1 MFRLLITAL
10 AAAFILSFAPSA
22 HAQEPPPLLG
32 DVSCD
37 GDVTSI
43 DAALI
48 LQFDSGLI
56 GPGRLPCPDGGDVN
70 ADGRIDP
77 VDAALVLQYVAGLID
92 ELPPSPPDPL
102 PSPASGGIAIG
113 SAEVAQGQ
121 EFTVPLEARG
131 ITTPG
136 LGAWS
141 IDVAYDPAAVSLVDC
156 SNPFR
161 RVIAV
166 CNGEYAT
173 GVLRLSGASAGGLE
187 GDTELALLTFQCGAA
202 EGVSDLTLTPR
213 VFADATIGGPQ
224 PFVPTVTNGSI
235 ACAKAPLPTPRP
247 GAGRLNI
254 TLIHDLNADGVFDP
268 GEPGLEGWS
277 VAVAPA
283 CSDALL
289 GLDPTNTE
297 GRTTAETFSEKNCVI
312 VQRVGWVLTSGS
324 RSVNVE
330 PGATVEATFLFR
342 KVGQQFLRL
351 TGDLLVDGL
360 PATDSVALDAVVGG
374 RSCGDAQIA
383 VGTRGTF
390 YSLYILGNADRA
402 ECAAE
407 GQSVDITVNG
417 TAVHDLTFISNRLD
431 SDNVDLILGPT
442 PMWFVE
448 IGTDGVAPVPF
459 VGSVMCGEARGGS
472 VDFITSD
479 IYTIYVFP
487 DALRSGCGAPGRIIT
502 LRVGDEVLRHVLWQ
516 EGFVGGGQL
525 QDVELPRVGTFA
537 QTSESGFSLR
547 ALTYAI
553 TLSMS
558 GLSLLFVGAVIRRR
572 RQAG

>member
-1 MFRLLITAL
+1 MLRILITTL
-10 AAAFILSFAPSA
+10 AAAVVLSFASSA
-22 HAQEPPPLLG
+22 HAQELTPLLG
-32 DVSCD
+32 DVNCD

-77 VDAALVLQYVAGLID
+77 VDAALVLQYAAGLID
-92 ELPPSPPDPL
+92 ERPPSPPDPL
-102 PSPASGGIAIG
+102 PPPASGGVAIG
-113 SAEVAQGQ
+113 SVDIAPGQQSTVA
-121 EFTVPLEARG
+121 LEARG

-136 LGAWS
+136 LGAWT
-141 IDVAYDPAAVSLVDC
+141 IDVEYNPAIVSLVDC
-156 SNPFR
+156 ITPFGP
-161 RVIAV
+161 V
-166 CNGEYAT
+166 CNGEFAS

-187 GDTELALLTFQCGAA
+187 GDTDLASLTFQCGDV
-202 EGVSDLTLTPR
+202 EGASDLTLMLGT
-213 VFADATIGGPQ
+213 FADATIGGPQ
-224 PFVPTVTNGSI
+224 PINPTVTNGSI
-235 ACAKAPLPTPRP
+235 TCAEAPLPTPRP

-390 YSLYILGNADRA
+390 YSLYILGDADRA

-431 SDNVDLILGPT
+431 SENVDLILGPT

-459 VGSVMCGEARGGS
+459 VGSVMCGEARGGP

-479 IYTIYVFP
+479 IYTIYVLP
-487 DALRSGCGAPGRIIT
+487 DALRSGCGAPGRIVT
-502 LRVGDEVLRHVLWQ
+502 LRVGDEVVRNVVWQ

-525 QDVELPRVGTFA
+525 QDVELPRVGVA
-537 QTSESGFSLR
+537 PEASEKDALNLAIGLLIAGLVLLSG
-547 ALTYAI
+547 
-553 TLSMS
+553 
-558 GLSLLFVGAVIRRR
+558 GAVIWRRR
-572 RQAG
+572 RAG